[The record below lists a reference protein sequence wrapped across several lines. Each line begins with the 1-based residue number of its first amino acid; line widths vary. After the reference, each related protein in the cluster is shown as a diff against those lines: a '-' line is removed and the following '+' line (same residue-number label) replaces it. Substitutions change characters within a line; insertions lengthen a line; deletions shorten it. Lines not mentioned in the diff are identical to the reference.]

1 MASEKPKQGD
11 KLANP
16 SSTPQ
21 RNEKHGALDLTNSP
35 ADHNGILDDRLPP
48 FPFFQTEDMQGMPQH
63 YAQEMPLP
71 AICMMNDFS
80 QFNFSDRTAFDHD
93 YLYGPVPDI
102 SLLEENVNEPVDCF
116 PLCALT
122 DVSSKMDD
130 GLQNSKIYREVEGV
144 RSNVARGSEMR
155 REAAEVK
162 ISDVHRS
169 SLIGERVAST
179 PMATHSSTRG
189 RGVIN
194 NIVNTSATQ
203 SSHPQILDG
212 SSLKLGVRSNTEPRS
227 TSNVSSRYRA
237 LKYNEAALT
246 QSSALCGQKDD
257 TSSLSSSS
265 KMSGDFST
273 IRNNAGGFDNKASN
287 DSGFSSLTQNVDGLS
302 RVVRNAGRA
311 SQQVQNVV
319 EFSNLLPNIGGFSNQ
334 MQSVNGIS
342 PQTQNVDA
350 FSSQL
355 QSVEQVPRLSQNE
368 GGRISSLLAD
378 RQNNH
383 SFPSSWNSGPRVN
396 MNARFANVNPST
408 GIQGY
413 PTEPL
418 ILHNR
423 NQVGIPDY
431 GHGATGLQSYS
442 FIRNATQSS
451 SDHLQYPHTG
461 TFTNLSPGP
470 SLGVPYVGYARSNIG
485 QRQSG
490 PVIPAANAP
499 AQASSVPCRP
509 SCKRGASESSL
520 ATPEALHRKF
530 RVSRASSHL
539 SAPNMAQIASPHAP
553 PPLAWTP
560 FLRPPSFHLARP
572 CIIQSSPDMSQINAP
587 YPALVRIPHLSPP
600 PVQTANRNLAQGALN
615 VAQMTPPPVQTANR
629 NLAQYALNGA
639 QMTPP
644 PVQTANRNLAQY
656 ALNGAQMTPPYSPL
670 AWTPPNPVLVQ
681 TDHPHLAQFALNL
694 TQAPLNAPLAGTP
707 LSSQLLIQT
716 VRQNFAQKPP
726 IFPLLAQNTSVRPPL
741 SHRVP
746 PLPSAKAPDHIKWQ
760 EPEKTPQLSGHQCFI
775 CKRDLSFAPEG
786 PVEQPVNPQPVAV
799 LPCHH
804 HFHAFCLER
813 ITAGSDAEN
822 PPCIPC
828 ALGDKN

>member
-16 SSTPQ
+16 SSTLQ
-21 RNEKHGALDLTNSP
+21 RNEKLGALDLTNSP
-35 ADHNGILDDRLPP
+35 AGHNEILDDRLPP
-48 FPFFQTEDMQGMPQH
+48 FPFFQTGDMQGMPQH

-71 AICMMNDFS
+71 AIRMMNDFS

-93 YLYGPVPDI
+93 YLYRPVPDI
-102 SLLEENVNEPVDCF
+102 SLLEGNVNEPVDCF
-116 PLCALT
+116 PSCALT
-122 DVSSKMDD
+122 DVASKIYD
-130 GLQNSKIYREVEGV
+130 GLQNSKIHRKVDGA
-144 RSNVARGSEMR
+144 RSNVARGSEMH
-155 REAAEVK
+155 REAAEAK
-162 ISDVHRS
+162 NSDVHRS
-169 SLIGERVAST
+169 SLIGERGVST
-179 PMATHSSTRG
+179 SMATHNSTSG

-194 NIVNTSATQ
+194 NIVNTSAAQ

-212 SSLKLGVRSNTEPRS
+212 SSLKLGVGSNAEPRY
-227 TSNVSSRYRA
+227 TSNVSSRYGT
-237 LKYNEAALT
+237 LKYNEAALP

-265 KMSGDFST
+265 KMTGNFST
-273 IRNNAGGFDNKASN
+273 IQNNAGGFNNNASN

-334 MQSVNGIS
+334 MQSVDGIS
-342 PQTQNVDA
+342 PQTPNVDG

-355 QSVEQVPRLSQNE
+355 WNVEQLPRLSQNE
-368 GGRISSLLAD
+368 GGRTLSLLAD
-378 RQNNH
+378 RQHYH
-383 SFPSSWNSGPRVN
+383 SISSNWSSEPKVN
-396 MNARFANVNPST
+396 VNARFSNVNPST
-408 GIQGY
+408 GFRGF

-423 NQVGIPDY
+423 NQVGMPDY
-431 GHGATGLQSYS
+431 GHGETGLQSYY

-451 SDHLQYPHTG
+451 SDPRQYPHTV
-461 TFTNLSPGP
+461 TFMNLSPDP
-470 SLGVPYVGYARSNIG
+470 SLVVPFVGFTRSNSG
-485 QRQSG
+485 QSQSG
-490 PVIPAANAP
+490 QVIPAANAP

-520 ATPEALHRKF
+520 ATPEALHRKS

-539 SAPNMAQIASPHAP
+539 STPNMAQIASPHAP
-553 PPLAWTP
+553 LPLAWTP
-560 FLRPPSFHLARP
+560 SLRPPSVQLARP
-572 CIIQSSPDMSQINAP
+572 CIIHSPPDVSQINAP
-587 YPALVRIPHLSPP
+587 ALVQIPHLRPP
-600 PVQTANRNLAQGALN
+600 PVQAAYRNLAQCASN
-615 VAQMTPPPVQTANR
+615 VAQMTPPH
-629 NLAQYALNGA
+629 
-639 QMTPP
+639 
-644 PVQTANRNLAQY
+644 
-656 ALNGAQMTPPYSPL
+656 SPL
-670 AWTPPNPVLVQ
+670 AWTPPNSALVQ

-694 TQAPLNAPLAGTP
+694 TRASPNTPLAGTP

-716 VRQNFAQKPP
+716 VRPNLALKPP
-726 IFPLLAQNTSVRPPL
+726 IRQLLAQNTSGRPPL
-741 SHRVP
+741 SHHVP
-746 PLPSAKAPDHIKWQ
+746 PMPNTKAPDHIKWQ
-760 EPEKTPQLSGHQCFI
+760 DPEKTPQLSGHQCFI
-775 CKRDLSFAPEG
+775 CKRDLSFTPEG

-813 ITAGSDAEN
+813 ITTGSDAEN

-828 ALGDKN
+828 AMGDKN